1 MNNPSGLFGG
11 FDPFDDSDPDE
22 PELIIPEGWEERAP
36 AGWEWESLWEAVEEG
51 DHVYTDQ
58 RVRES
63 IDATID
69 PRVILDDGL
78 FPGFNLQADRFT
90 ATTIFIPEML
100 ITARAM
106 KAGLALIRPLLAA
119 RAEKPVG
126 TFVIGTVL
134 GDMHDIGQSIVTIM
148 LENAGF
154 KVINLGTD
162 VKPDIFIET
171 AEKHNADLVGFSAL
185 LSTTVYY
192 QKVTIEEFQKA
203 GHRDKVKILIGGAPT
218 TQDWADECG
227 ADGWGKDA
235 VEAVSLALRLVQEQR
250 ES

>member
-1 MNNPSGLFGG
+1 MV
-11 FDPFDDSDPDE
+11 E
-22 PELIIPEGWEERAP
+22 PELKIPTGWEQRATP
-36 AGWEWESLWEAVEEG
+36 NWEWESLWKAVEEG
-51 DHVYTDQ
+51 DHKYAGL
-58 RVRES
+58 RVQQA
-63 IDATID
+63 IDAQID

-78 FPGFNLQADRFT
+78 FPGFTLQGDRFSEQI
-90 ATTIFIPEML
+90 IFIPEML

-106 KAGLALIRPLLAA
+106 KTGLGLIRPLLAA
-119 RAEKPVG
+119 RAEKPIG

-154 KVINLGTD
+154 NVINLGTD
-162 VKPDIFIET
+162 VHPAKFIET
-171 AEKHNADLVGFSAL
+171 AMTNKAELVGFSAL

-192 QKVTIEEFQKA
+192 QKVTIEEFRKA

-218 TQDWADECG
+218 SQEWATECG

-235 VEAVSLALRLVQEQR
+235 IEAVKLARQLVGEPR
-250 ES
+250 EAWA

>member
-1 MNNPSGLFGG
+1 MSEIE
-11 FDPFDDSDPDE
+11 E
-22 PELIIPEGWEERAP
+22 PVFESPAGWESRAP
-36 AGWEWESLWEAVEEG
+36 AGWDWQSLWTAVEEG
-51 DHVYTDQ
+51 DHKYTDQ
-58 RVRES
+58 RTKEA
-63 IDATID
+63 IAAGIN

-78 FPGFNLQADRFT
+78 FPGFNLQGNRFT
-90 ATTIFIPEML
+90 AQIIFIPEML

-119 RAEKPVG
+119 NKEKPVG
-126 TFVIGTVL
+126 TFVMGTVL

-154 KVINLGTD
+154 NVINLGTD
-162 VKPDIFIET
+162 VHPDRFIST
-171 AEKHNADLVGFSAL
+171 ALEHKADLVGFSAL

-203 GHRDKVKILIGGAPT
+203 GHRNKVKILIGGAPT
-218 TQDWADECG
+218 SQEWADNCG

-235 VEAVSLALRLVQEQR
+235 VEAVKLALRLVGERR
-250 ES
+250 EAWA

>member
-1 MNNPSGLFGG
+1 MYTEFLDYEGSE
-11 FDPFDDSDPDE
+11 E
-22 PELIIPEGWEERAP
+22 PELQIPEGWESRAP
-36 AGWEWESLWEAVEEG
+36 EGWEWQTLWEAVETG
-51 DHVYTDQ
+51 DHIYADA

-63 IDATID
+63 IDMGIN

-78 FPGFNLQADRFT
+78 FPGFDLQADRFS
-90 ATTIFIPEML
+90 AQVIFIPEML

-119 RAEKPVG
+119 QAEKPIG

-154 KVINLGTD
+154 NVINLGTD
-162 VKPDIFIET
+162 VHPDRFIET
-171 AEKHNADLVGFSAL
+171 AKKENADLIGFSAL

-203 GHRDKVKILIGGAPT
+203 GHRDKVNILIGGAPT
-218 TQDWADECG
+218 TQEWADECG

-235 VEAVSLALRLVQEQR
+235 IDAVKLALKLVETERQAWV
-250 ES
+250 

>member
-1 MNNPSGLFGG
+1 MS
-11 FDPFDDSDPDE
+11 E
-22 PELIIPEGWEERAP
+22 PVLEIPEGWEERAP
-36 AGWEWESLWEAVEEG
+36 EGWEWQTLWEAVEEG
-51 DHVYTDQ
+51 DHTYTHD
-58 RVRES
+58 RVQQA
-63 IDATID
+63 IDADID

-78 FPGFNLQADRFT
+78 FPGFNLQGDRFSEQI
-90 ATTIFIPEML
+90 IFIPEML

-119 RAEKPVG
+119 MAEKPLG
-126 TFVIGTVL
+126 TFVMGTVL

-162 VKPDIFIET
+162 VHPDRFIET
-171 AEKHNADLVGFSAL
+171 AAEEGADMVGFSAL

-203 GHRDKVKILIGGAPT
+203 GHRDKVNILIGGAPT
-218 TQDWADECG
+218 TQEWAEECG

-235 VEAVSLALRLVQEQR
+235 VEAVKLARRLVAEKR
-250 ES
+250 EAWA

>member
-1 MNNPSGLFGG
+1 MDNE
-11 FDPFDDSDPDE
+11 E
-22 PELIIPEGWEERAP
+22 PVLKEPAGWAARAP
-36 AGWEWESLWEAVEEG
+36 AGWEWQSLWEAVEEG
-51 DHVYTDQ
+51 DHKYTDR
-58 RVRES
+58 RVREA
-63 IDATID
+63 IDKGID

-78 FPGFNLQADRFT
+78 FPGFNLQGDRFT
-90 ATTIFIPEML
+90 AQIIFIPEML

-119 RAEKPVG
+119 RAEKPIG

-154 KVINLGTD
+154 NVINLGTD
-162 VKPDIFIET
+162 VHPDKFIST
-171 AEKHNADLVGFSAL
+171 ALDNKADLVGFSAL

-218 TQDWADECG
+218 SQEWADQCG
-227 ADGWGKDA
+227 ADGWGRDA
-235 VEAVSLALRLVQEQR
+235 IEAVKLALNLVKTKR
-250 ES
+250 EAWA

>member
-1 MNNPSGLFGG
+1 MS
-11 FDPFDDSDPDE
+11 DE
-22 PELIIPEGWEERAP
+22 PQLMVPQGWESRAP
-36 AGWEWESLWEAVEEG
+36 AGWEWESLWSAVENG
-51 DHVYTDQ
+51 DHKYTDK
-58 RVRES
+58 RVREA
-63 IDATID
+63 IDQGID

-78 FPGFNLQADRFT
+78 FPGFNLQGDRFS
-90 ATTIFIPEML
+90 AQIIFIPEML

-126 TFVIGTVL
+126 TFVMGTVL

-154 KVINLGTD
+154 NVINLGTD
-162 VKPDIFIET
+162 VHPDRFIET
-171 AEKHNADLVGFSAL
+171 AKKEKADLVGFSAL

-192 QKVTIEEFQKA
+192 QKVTIDEFIKA
-203 GHRDKVKILIGGAPT
+203 GHRSKVKILIGGAPT
-218 TQDWADECG
+218 SPEWANECG

-235 VEAVSLALRLVQEQR
+235 MEAVKLAKRLVQEPRQTW
-250 ES
+250 EQ